1 MRMRI
6 LLIGSLALM
15 LGACGGK
22 KPEITESPA
31 PEVSPPVMP
40 SISSSPLPTKSP
52 AAKKTTIDKKT
63 MPNVGGGSAG
73 FAAETNRDTFSGDVD
88 SGSSTADTA
97 SNWAPAPSRASD
109 NRASDNRASD
119 NRPDPAPEKP
129 AYVAPEKPYNP
140 PTKAVSQPDPAP
152 QPKAAAPAPALGSAV
167 MPDLPRDT
175 APAIDPAPPAAA
187 PDPAVVDPAPPDAVM
202 SPLPA
207 TDPAPPQP

>member
-52 AAKKTTIDKKT
+52 ETKKATINKKSAPT
-63 MPNVGGGSAG
+63 VAGGSAG
-73 FAAETNRDTFSGDVD
+73 FAAEPNRGAAGGSRGDFTSGAVDTSRDD
-88 SGSSTADTA
+88 WS
-97 SNWAPAPSRASD
+97 PAPSGGSGASD
-109 NRASDNRASD
+109 D
-119 NRPDPAPEKP
+119 RPDVAPEKP
-129 AYVAPEKPYNP
+129 AYVAPEKPYKP
-140 PTKAVSQPDPAP
+140 PAKAVAQPDPAP

-187 PDPAVVDPAPPDAVM
+187 PDPAVVDPAPPDDVM